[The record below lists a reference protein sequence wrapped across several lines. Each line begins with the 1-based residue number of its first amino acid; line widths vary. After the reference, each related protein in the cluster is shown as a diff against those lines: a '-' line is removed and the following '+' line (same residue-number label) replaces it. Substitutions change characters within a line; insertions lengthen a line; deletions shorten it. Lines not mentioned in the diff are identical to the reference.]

1 MPQQGGV
8 EVRDS
13 MLTYL
18 EPHGLPSG
26 RLLGLGHV
34 VNICGIQKEWDIAFG
49 RNLHVEPERQV
60 R

>member
-1 MPQQGGV
+1 
-8 EVRDS
+8 

-60 R
+60 RQMTSCVVCD